1 MNPTETPRRPGCPE
15 LRRPDLDSLF
25 TVNPDGSRNAI
36 HPADVHG
43 RFQRRKR
50 LLWLVLVVV
59 YLAMPWVTLG
69 GKPAILIDIAS
80 RHFHLF
86 GRTFNAQDFWLAFF
100 YLSGLGFALFVV
112 AALFG
117 RLWCGYACPQT
128 VFLEG
133 VFRRI
138 ERLIEGPPAAR
149 RKLDAAGPTP
159 QKVVRRG
166 AKLLVFLA
174 IAFVVAHSFLGYFMP
189 VREILQAVTSPPTQ
203 HMTAFLFVSAFTLIL
218 FVNFTWFREQTCV
231 VVCPYGRLQGVL
243 YDPDTIVVGYD
254 NKRGEPRGH
263 DGNEVGGDCVD
274 CFRCV
279 AVCPTGI
286 DIRNGTQMECVGC
299 ANCID
304 ACDDVMTKLGRPTG
318 LVRYDSGNGF
328 LGNARRFFRPRVAL
342 YAVLLVMGVVAFT
355 LAASSRQAFESNLL
369 RAAGAPARF
378 ADGMVHNMFVLH
390 LVNKLPY
397 KARFTVAGRGPE
409 GAVYEIAQPEVELDS
424 LADWRIVVQVKVPEA
439 ALHKGEQAQLAIT
452 ARADGIEPIEQ
463 LATATILGPTQ
474 AR

>member
-1 MNPTETPRRPGCPE
+1 MIPTDGVEKKKRAE
-15 LRRPDLDSLF
+15 VRRPDLDSLF
-25 TVNPDGSRNAI
+25 TVNADGSRNAI

-43 RFQRRKR
+43 RYQRRKH
-50 LLWLVLVVV
+50 LLWLVLIVV
-59 YLAMPWVTLG
+59 YLAMPWVTVG
-69 GKPAILIDIAS
+69 GKPAILIDIAA
-80 RHFHLF
+80 RHFYLF

-100 YLSGLGFALFVV
+100 YLSGLGFTLIVV

-149 RKLDAAGPTP
+149 RKLDASGPTP
-159 QKVVRRG
+159 QKILRRG
-166 AKLLVFLA
+166 TKLAIFFV

-189 VREILQAVTSPPTQ
+189 VREILQAVTSPPAQ
-203 HMTAFLFVSAFTLIL
+203 HMTAFLFVSVSTLLL

-243 YDPDTIVVGYD
+243 YDPDTVIVGYD

-263 DGNEVGGDCVD
+263 EDKEGNGDCVD

-304 ACDDVMTKLGRPTG
+304 ACDDVMTKLGKAKG

-342 YAVLLVMGVVAFT
+342 YGVLLVMGVTAFA
-355 LAASSRQAFESNLL
+355 LAASSRQAFEANLL
-369 RAAGAPARF
+369 RSAGAPARF
-378 ADGMVHNMFVLH
+378 VDGQVHNLFVLH
-390 LVNKLPY
+390 LVNKLPH

-439 ALHKGEQAQLAIT
+439 TLHKGEQAQLTIT
-452 ARADGIEPIEQ
+452 AHAEGMEPIEQ